1 MSTDQKPAIVLAHP
15 TTTAGDDVKL
25 ERTFALIKNGAIRR
39 GHTGNIYAAADDA
52 GLRIVESKWWGTE
65 DETVYALRA
74 LAMFRG
80 LYAEH
85 AGKPFY
91 DGLIGSVA
99 RGSLAMILEG
109 EDAVKQWRALMGP
122 TDPVKARQEAPTS
135 LRALYGTTM
144 PDNATH
150 GSDSAES
157 AEREIAIF
165 FPEFV
170 ERRQPRGLWCQLTP
184 EQRKAALAYTGPE
197 NHGDAAFLLPR
208 VGA

>member
-25 ERTFALIKNGAIRR
+25 ERTFALIKNGAVERGCAPDIRD
-39 GHTGNIYAAADDA
+39 AAEDA
-52 GLRIVESKWWGTE
+52 GLRVVAVCWWGIE
-65 DETVYALRA
+65 PDHIDRFEQ
-74 LAMFRG
+74 

-85 AGKPFY
+85 VGKWFY
-91 DGLIGSVA
+91 DRLIGSVVQ
-99 RGSLAMILEG
+99 GSIAMLLEG
-109 EDAVKQWRALMGP
+109 EDAMKRWRALMGP

-184 EQRKAALAYTGPE
+184 EQRKAALEYTGPE